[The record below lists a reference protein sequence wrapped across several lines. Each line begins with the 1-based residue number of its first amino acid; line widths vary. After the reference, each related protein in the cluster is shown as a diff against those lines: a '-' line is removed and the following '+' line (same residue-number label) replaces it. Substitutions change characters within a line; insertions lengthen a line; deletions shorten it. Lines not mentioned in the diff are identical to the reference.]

1 MSLLP
6 QTQFTEWTDYGYS
19 SFYKRYVSGLRAIA
33 QRRYKLSGEEAEA
46 LAHSFIAEQSL
57 VESGGLLASFDRSRH
72 FRRYVVTAFLN
83 HCRRGLKGGATPDP
97 LDDELQAP
105 ESDDPAYNLLAEEAE
120 RLRQR
125 VRQAV
130 EVARSSLLKQGALT
144 PPERAYL
151 ELKWPSDA
159 GQPPLS
165 DREVGERLQAQE
177 LVQSTS
183 PAGLVRAT
191 CRIGDRVGT
200 RLLAH
205 LRGLL
210 EEEYRKTLPPGDILR
225 ETSLSLN
232 AIVHVLQLEER

>member
-6 QTQFTEWTDYGYS
+6 ATQFTDWTDYGYS
-19 SFYKRYVSGLRAIA
+19 SFYKRYVAGLRAIA

-46 LAHSFIAEQSL
+46 LSHAFIAEQSL
-57 VESGGLLASFDRSRH
+57 VENGGLLGSFDRTRH

-83 HCRRGLKGGATPDP
+83 HCRRNLKGGSPDP
-97 LDDELQAP
+97 LDEELTAP
-105 ESDDPAYNLLAEEAE
+105 PTDDPAWNLLAEEAE

-125 VRQAV
+125 VRHAV
-130 EVARSSLLKQGALT
+130 EVARASLLGRGALT

-151 ELKWPSDA
+151 QLKWPKDP

-165 DREVGERLQAQE
+165 DREVADLLQE
-177 LVQSTS
+177 KGLVKSAT
-183 PAGLVRAT
+183 PASLVRAT

-200 RLLAH
+200 RLLGR

-210 EEEYRKTLPPGDILR
+210 EEEYRRTLPAGDIPR
-225 ETSLSLN
+225 ETTLSLN
-232 AIVHVLQLEER
+232 AIVHVLQLEEA

>member
-6 QTQFTEWTDYGYS
+6 QTQFTDWTDYGYS
-19 SFYKRYVSGLRAIA
+19 SFYKRYVAGLRAIA
-33 QRRYKLSGEEAEA
+33 QRRYTLSSEEAEA

-57 VESGGLLASFDRSRH
+57 VETGGLLASFDRSRH

-83 HCRRGLKGGATPDP
+83 HCRRGLKGATPDP
-97 LDDELQAP
+97 LDDELVAP
-105 ESDDPAYNLLAEEAE
+105 ETDDPAYNLLAEEAE

-130 EVARSSLLKQGALT
+130 EVARTSLLGQGALT

-151 ELKWPSDA
+151 ELKWPADA

-165 DREVGERLQAQE
+165 DREVGDRLAARG
-177 LVQSTS
+177 LLKSAS

-200 RLLAH
+200 RVLAH

-210 EEEYRKTLPPGDILR
+210 EEEYRKTLPPGDIPR

-232 AIVHVLQLEER
+232 AIVHVLQLEEH